1 MASTFG
7 ETIQVSV
14 FGESHGGGIGVV
26 INGLPAGMSISED
39 KLYEFMLR
47 RKPGGSPF
55 STPRKES
62 DRPTILSGLYEGH
75 TTGFPLC
82 AVIHNTDTRSGD
94 YQALADLPRPS
105 HADYTA
111 YLKWHGQADMRGGG
125 HFSGRLTAPLC
136 VAGGIALQILAQK
149 KIFIGAHLQSVC
161 NAQDTPYPMQ
171 PDVATLLAPGRKAF
185 PVCDDT
191 AADAMQAEIM
201 AAAKEQD
208 SVGGTIEC
216 MVLGLPAGLG
226 DPMFDGMENRIA
238 SAIFG
243 VPAIKGIEFGSGFA
257 CATMRGSQCNDP
269 FCIDENGSIA
279 TKTNHSGGIQGG
291 ITNGMPLRFC
301 VAVKPTPSIGK
312 PQQTVSLS
320 RHTEET
326 LVIQGRHDPCI
337 AHRAVPV
344 IEAVTAL
351 VILDMLAESGK
362 DT

>member
-1 MASTFG
+1 MASAFG
-7 ETIQVSV
+7 ERVQVSV
-14 FGESHGGGIGVV
+14 FGESHGSGIGIVV
-26 INGLPAGMSISED
+26 NGLPAGMPISED
-39 KLYEFMLR
+39 ELYTFMAR

-62 DRPTILSGLYEGH
+62 DRPTILSGLFDGH

-82 AVIHNTDTRSGD
+82 AAIGNTDTRSGD
-94 YQALADLPRPS
+94 YKALADLPRPS

-149 KIFIGAHLQSVC
+149 GIFIGAHLQSVGS
-161 NAQDTPYPMQ
+161 AQDSSYPMR
-171 PDVATLLAPGRKAF
+171 PDVETLLAPGKKAF
-185 PVCDDT
+185 PVCDDS

-208 SVGGTIEC
+208 SIGGTIEC

-226 DPMFDGMENRIA
+226 DPMFDGVENRIA
-238 SAIFG
+238 AAIFG

-257 CATMRGSQCNDP
+257 CAAMRGSQCNDP
-269 FCIDENGSIA
+269 FCIDENGDIA

-320 RHTEET
+320 KHTEET

-351 VILDMLAESGK
+351 VILDMLAES
-362 DT
+362 

>member
-7 ETIQVSV
+7 ERVQVSV

-26 INGLPAGMSISED
+26 VNGLPAGMPISEEA
-39 KLYEFMLR
+39 LYTFMAR

-62 DRPTILSGLYEGH
+62 DRPTILSGLFEGH

-82 AVIHNTDTRSGD
+82 ATIGNTDTRSGD
-94 YQALADLPRPS
+94 YKALSDLPRPS

-149 KIFIGAHLQSVC
+149 GIFIGAHLQSVGS
-161 NAQDTPYPMQ
+161 AQDSPYPMR
-171 PDVATLLAPGRKAF
+171 PDAETLLAPGKKAF
-185 PVCDDT
+185 PVCDD
-191 AADAMQAEIM
+191 AAMEPMQAEII

-208 SVGGTIEC
+208 SIGGTIEC

-238 SAIFG
+238 TAIFG

-257 CATMRGSQCNDP
+257 CAAMRGSQCNDP
-269 FCIDENGSIA
+269 FCIDENGGIA

-291 ITNGMPLRFC
+291 ITNGMPLRFR

-312 PQQTVSLS
+312 PQQTVSLAK
-320 RHTEET
+320 HTEET

-351 VILDMLAESGK
+351 VILDMLAE
-362 DT
+362 